1 MESLILSGFLLC
13 QKRGEFMAT
22 IRTAI
27 QIEDRLSQP
36 IRAMHNAIS
45 MMVNQMEHMNVAS
58 GNMFDTSTIAL
69 MRREL
74 GNAANSMNQIEEE
87 IHAANN
93 AQIGLNNR
101 IRDGTDAMNGLLG
114 KVMGLI
120 GAYLSLQG
128 LSKVIEISDELT
140 NTKARVQLLVEDM
153 PVIPD
158 QLAKVDFGLGD
169 MSDID
174 LAQQMIH
181 DAAQRSYSSF
191 KDTADMVSRIGTNAR
206 DSFSNLGEV
215 VAFTEL
221 VQKQFGIAGASAV
234 EASNATIQLSQAL
247 ASGVLRGDEL
257 NSIFEQAP
265 NLISTIADYMGE
277 PLGAIRDLAADGM
290 ITADIVK
297 NAMFAATDEINKKF
311 DSMPVT
317 WSQMWTYFQNEA
329 LRAFGPVLKQIN
341 DIANSDRFKKFVT
354 GATQSLYSIAS
365 VAGQVLQTISNVG
378 AFIYDNWHRA
388 EAAIVAG
395 TIALGAYAIAIAW
408 TNREIA
414 INLIMTATA
423 AIRNLWY
430 VTTTVL
436 ATWATYGFTAAMAA
450 LSIAIAANPIGWLIG
465 AIVVLIITFYLAIAA
480 INHFTGS
487 SISATGII
495 AGAFMVLGA
504 VIYNVIAYIWNMW
517 ASYVEFFVNA
527 KQHGVYAVKRLLGNL
542 ANNAIDM
549 ATSMI
554 GSFDSAATNLANM
567 FISGANMAIKAINW
581 VIVALNKIPGIDIGK
596 IGQVEARTSVV
607 ADYSKLKKNINSWV
621 GDTPEGYW
629 EAPKMEMKNLGDAW
643 DTGKNWGANLFNFNK
658 GKTGP
663 NTEALMKSI
672 NDSLGLGDKLDKGNE
687 AGKKTADNTKKAAD
701 GIKMMNED
709 LKYLR
714 DIAEREAI
722 NRYTTAEI
730 KVDMKNENHI
740 NSDLDIDGVIDKFGE
755 RVEEVAEMLAEGG
768 PTEGV

>member
-1 MESLILSGFLLC
+1 
-13 QKRGEFMAT
+13 MAT

-58 GNMFDTSTIAL
+58 GEMFDSSSIEL
-69 MRREL
+69 MRRNL
-74 GNAANSMNQIEEE
+74 ATAANSMNQIEQE
-87 IHAANN
+87 IHSANN
-93 AQIGLNNR
+93 AQGGLNNR
-101 IRDGTDAMNGLLG
+101 IRDGTDAMDGLLS
-114 KVMGLI
+114 KVMALI

-128 LSKVIEISDELT
+128 LSKLIEISDELT
-140 NTKARVQLLVEDM
+140 NTKARVQLLVEEM

-158 QLAKVDFGLGD
+158 QLAKIDFGLGD
-169 MSDID
+169 MSDIE
-174 LAQQMIH
+174 LAQQLIH

-191 KDTADMVSRIGTNAR
+191 KDTADMVARIGTNAR
-206 DSFSNLGEV
+206 DSFGSLGEV

-311 DSMPVT
+311 NSMPVT

-329 LRAFGPVLKQIN
+329 LRAFGPVLQKIN
-341 DIANSDRFKKFVT
+341 EIANSERFKEFSASVT
-354 GATQSLYSIAS
+354 QALYSVALVAEYVLNAIA
-365 VAGQVLQTISNVG
+365 TVG
-378 AFIYDNWHRA
+378 SFIYDNWSWLGPLILGIGGA
-388 EAAIVAG
+388 FLTFSTYLAIVK
-395 TIALGAYAIAIAW
+395 
-408 TNREIA
+408 
-414 INLIMTATA
+414 
-423 AIRNLWY
+423 
-430 VTTTVL
+430 L
-436 ATWATYGFTAAMAA
+436 ATLAAAA
-450 LSIAIAANPIGWLIG
+450 AQWYWNAVMMANPIGLVIAGIVLLIAVIYAGVG
-465 AIVVLIITFYLAIAA
+465 ALNQFAGTSL
-480 INHFTGS
+480 
-487 SISATGII
+487 SATGII
-495 AGAFMVLGA
+495 AGAFMVLGTI
-504 VIYNVIAYIWNMW
+504 IYNVIAYIWNMW

-581 VIVALNKIPGIDIGK
+581 VIDALNKIPGIDIGK

-607 ADYSKLKKNINSWV
+607 ADYSKLKKNINAWV
-621 GDTPEGYW
+621 GETPEGYW
-629 EAPKMEMKNLGDAW
+629 EAPKMEMKSLGAAW
-643 DTGKNWGANLFNFNK
+643 DTGYNWGADLFNFDK
-658 GKTGP
+658 GSTGG
-663 NTEALMKSI
+663 NTDALMKSI

-740 NSDLDIDGVIDKFGE
+740 NSEMDIDGVIDKFGE

-768 PTEGV
+768 PTEDV

>member
-1 MESLILSGFLLC
+1 
-13 QKRGEFMAT
+13 MAT

-36 IRAMHNAIS
+36 IKAMHNAIS
-45 MMVNQMEHMNVAS
+45 MMVNQMESMHVAS

-74 GNAANSMNQIEEE
+74 ANVATSMNQIEQE
-87 IHAANN
+87 IRGTDN
-93 AQIGLNNR
+93 AQEQLNNR
-101 IRDGTDAMNGLLG
+101 IRDGTGAMDGLLG
-114 KVMGLI
+114 KVGALV
-120 GAYLSLQG
+120 GAYLSLRG
-128 LSKVIEISDELT
+128 LGKVIEISDELT

-169 MSDID
+169 MSDIE
-174 LAQQMIH
+174 LAQQLIH
-181 DAAQRSYSSF
+181 DAAQRSFSSF

-206 DSFSNLGEV
+206 DSFSNLSEV

-297 NAMFAATDEINKKF
+297 NAMFAASDDINKKF

-317 WSQMWTYFQNEA
+317 WSQMLTYFQNEA
-329 LRAFGPVLKQIN
+329 LRAFGPVLQKIN
-341 DIANSDRFKKFVT
+341 EIANSERFKTFAAS
-354 GATQSLYSIAS
+354 ATQALYLIAGVIDIVMNAIAS
-365 VAGQVLQTISNVG
+365 TGS
-378 AFIYDNWHRA
+378 FIYDNWSFIGPIILGVASVIGILVTYLTLART
-388 EAAIVAG
+388 AIM
-395 TIALGAYAIAIAW
+395 LK
-408 TNREIA
+408 
-414 INLIMTATA
+414 TA
-423 AIRNLWY
+423 AVWMWN
-430 VTTTVL
+430 
-436 ATWATYGFTAAMAA
+436 AA
-450 LSIAIAANPIGWLIG
+450 LAANPIVWIVI
-465 AIVVLIITFYLAIAA
+465 AIVALVAIIYLAVAA

-495 AGAFMVLGA
+495 AGAFMVLGSA
-504 VIYNVIAYIWNMW
+504 IYNVIAYMWNMW
-517 ASYVEFFVNA
+517 ASYVEFFVNVW
-527 KQHGVYAVKRLLGNL
+527 KHPMYSVKKLFYNL
-542 ANNAIDM
+542 ATNVLDVIISMSSGWDGFATSFVNAIVK
-549 ATSMI
+549 AV
-554 GSFDSAATNLANM
+554 NLAIQAWNW
-567 FISGANMAIKAINW
+567 FVNLLPDDIAKSIGLKVGTEYGESESITSDLKNLKGA
-581 VIVALNKIPGIDIGK
+581 LGD
-596 IGQVEARTSVV
+596 
-607 ADYSKLKKNINSWV
+607 WV
-621 GDTPEGYW
+621 GDAPDDYW
-629 EAPKMEMKNLGDAW
+629 EAPKMEMKSLGDAW
-643 DTGKNWGANLFNFNK
+643 DTGYNWGDNLFDSKN
-658 GKTGP
+658 GQGA
-663 NTEALMKSI
+663 NTDALMKSV

-687 AGKKTADNTKKAAD
+687 AGKKTADNTKKTAD
-701 GIKMMNED
+701 GVKMLNED

-740 NSDLDIDGVIDKFGE
+740 NSELDIDGIIDRFGE
-755 RVEEVAEMLAEGG
+755 RVEEVSEMLAEGG

>member
-1 MESLILSGFLLC
+1 
-13 QKRGEFMAT
+13 MAT

-58 GNMFDTSTIAL
+58 GDMFDSSSIEL
-69 MRREL
+69 MRRNL
-74 GNAANSMNQIEEE
+74 ATAANSMNQIEQE
-87 IHAANN
+87 IHSANN
-93 AQIGLNNR
+93 AQGGLNNR
-101 IRDGTDAMNGLLG
+101 IRDGTDEMSGLLS
-114 KVMGLI
+114 KVMALI

-128 LSKVIEISDELT
+128 LGKVIEISDELT

-169 MSDID
+169 MSDIE

-297 NAMFAATDEINKKF
+297 NAMFEATDEINKKF

-329 LRAFGPVLKQIN
+329 LRAFGPMLKQIN
-341 DIANSDRFKKFVT
+341 DVANSERFKEFVAS
-354 GATQSLYSIAS
+354 ATQTLYLLAS
-365 VAGQVLQTISNVG
+365 VIGYVFTAISTVG
-378 AFIYDNWHRA
+378 AFIYDNWSLIGPIILGVAGVIGVLLTYLTLARA
-388 EAAIVAG
+388 AIIAITVVQWLWNAAQLANPIVWVVMAIVAL
-395 TIALGAYAIAIAW
+395 IAVI
-408 TNREIA
+408 
-414 INLIMTATA
+414 
-423 AIRNLWY
+423 
-430 VTTTVL
+430 
-436 ATWATYGFTAAMAA
+436 
-450 LSIAIAANPIGWLIG
+450 
-465 AIVVLIITFYLAIAA
+465 YLAVAA

-495 AGAFMVLGA
+495 AGAFMVLGSA
-504 VIYNVIAYIWNMW
+504 IFNVIAYLWNMW
-517 ASYVEFFVNA
+517 ASYAEFFVNVW
-527 KQHGVYAVKRLLGNL
+527 KHPMYSVKRLFYNL
-542 ANNAIDM
+542 ASNVLDSIISMTSGWDNFATNFVNAIV
-549 ATSMI
+549 
-554 GSFDSAATNLANM
+554 SAVN
-567 FISGANMAIKAINW
+567 GAIKAWNW
-581 VIVALNKIPGIDIGK
+581 FVDLLPSDIAAKIGIGK
-596 IGQVEARTSVV
+596 GSEIAHTTSITS
-607 ADYSKLKKNINSWV
+607 DLKGLKGALGDWV
-621 GDTPEGYW
+621 GEAPADYW
-629 EAPKMEMKNLGDAW
+629 EAPKMEMKSLGAAW
-643 DTGKNWGANLFNFNK
+643 DTGYNWGADLFNFDKSN
-658 GKTGP
+658 TGG
-663 NTEALMKSI
+663 NTDALMKSI

-740 NSDLDIDGVIDKFGE
+740 NSELDIDGVIDKFGE

-768 PTEGV
+768 PTEDV

>member
-1 MESLILSGFLLC
+1 MLNNQMELISQNSTQLWVLFIMP
-13 QKRGEFMAT
+13 KRGDNMAT

-36 IRAMHNAIS
+36 IRAMHNAVS
-45 MMVNQMEHMNVAS
+45 MMVNQMESMHTAS

-69 MRREL
+69 MRREMA
-74 GNAANSMNQIEEE
+74 NAATSMNQIEQE
-87 IHAANN
+87 IRGTDN
-93 AQIGLNNR
+93 AQEQLNNR
-101 IRDGTDAMNGLLG
+101 IRDGTGAMDGLLG
-114 KVMGLI
+114 KVGALV

-128 LSKVIEISDELT
+128 LGKVIEISDELT

-169 MSDID
+169 MSDIE
-174 LAQQMIH
+174 LAQQLIH
-181 DAAQRSYSSF
+181 DAAQRSFSSF

-206 DSFSNLGEV
+206 DSFSNLSEV

-297 NAMFAATDEINKKF
+297 NAMFAASDDINKKF

-329 LRAFGPVLKQIN
+329 LRAFGPVLQKIN
-341 DIANSDRFKKFVT
+341 EIANSERFKTFAAS
-354 GATQSLYSIAS
+354 ATQALYVIAGVIDIVMNAFAS
-365 VAGQVLQTISNVG
+365 TG
-378 AFIYDNWHRA
+378 AFIYDNWQWIGPIILGVGSA
-388 EAAIVAG
+388 LLILAGYLAIVKAAIV
-395 TIALGAYAIAIAW
+395 
-408 TNREIA
+408 
-414 INLIMTATA
+414 MKTA
-423 AIRNLWY
+423 A
-430 VTTTVL
+430 V
-436 ATWATYGFTAAMAA
+436 WAWNAA
-450 LSIAIAANPIGWLIG
+450 LAANPIVWIVI
-465 AIVVLIITFYLAIAA
+465 AIIALVAIIYLAVAA

-487 SISATGII
+487 SISATGIV
-495 AGAFMVLGA
+495 AGAFMVLGSA
-504 VIYNVIAYIWNMW
+504 IYNVIAYMWNMW
-517 ASYVEFFVNA
+517 ASYVEFFVNVW
-527 KQHGVYAVKRLLGNL
+527 KNPMYSVRRLFYNL
-542 ANNAIDM
+542 ATNVLDVIISMTRGWDGFATSFVNAIID
-549 ATSMI
+549 AV
-554 GSFDSAATNLANM
+554 N
-567 FISGANMAIKAINW
+567 KAIQAWNW
-581 VIVALNKIPGIDIGK
+581 FIDKLPDGVSKTIGLKAGTEYSHRESITSDIENLKGALGD
-596 IGQVEARTSVV
+596 
-607 ADYSKLKKNINSWV
+607 WV
-621 GDTPEGYW
+621 GEPPDDYW
-629 EAPKMEMKNLGDAW
+629 EAPKMEMKSLGEAW
-643 DTGKNWGANLFNFNK
+643 DTGYNWGDNLLDSAKGQGAN
-658 GKTGP
+658 TD
-663 NTEALMKSI
+663 ALMKSV

-687 AGKKTADNTKKAAD
+687 AGKKTADNTKKTAD
-701 GIKMMNED
+701 GVKMMNED

-730 KVDMKNENHI
+730 KIDARSQNHI
-740 NSDLDIDGVIDKFGE
+740 NNEMDIDGIIDRFAEKA
-755 RVEEVAEMLAEGG
+755 EETAEMLAEGG
-768 PTEGV
+768 QIDNV

>member
-1 MESLILSGFLLC
+1 MP
-13 QKRGEFMAT
+13 KRGEIMAT

-36 IRAMHNAIS
+36 IRAMQNAVSI
-45 MMVNQMEHMNVAS
+45 MVNQMEAMHVAS
-58 GNMFDTSTIAL
+58 GTMFDTSTIAL

-74 GNAANSMNQIEEE
+74 AIAANIMNQFEQE
-87 IHAANN
+87 IRAADN
-93 AQIGLNNR
+93 AQGGLNNR
-101 IRDGTDAMNGLLG
+101 VRDGTSKMNGLLG
-114 KVMGLI
+114 KVGALI

-128 LSKVIEISDELT
+128 LGKVIEISDELT

-158 QLAKVDFGLGD
+158 QLVKVDFGLGD
-169 MSDID
+169 MSDVE
-174 LAQQMIH
+174 LAQQLIH

-191 KDTADMVSRIGTNAR
+191 KDTADMVARIGTNAR
-206 DSFSNLGEV
+206 DAFGNVGEV

-277 PLGAIRDLAADGM
+277 PLGKIRELAADGKV
-290 ITADIVK
+290 TASIVK

-329 LRAFGPVLKQIN
+329 LRAFGPVLQKIN
-341 DIANSDRFKKFVT
+341 EVANSERFKEFV
-354 GATQSLYSIAS
+354 ASAIQAIYMFADAISISLTAMSI
-365 VAGQVLQTISNVG
+365 VG
-378 AFIYDNWHRA
+378 SFVYDNWSFIA
-388 EAAIVAG
+388 PVIGGVTAALIINA
-395 TIALGAYAIAIAW
+395 AAWAW

-414 INLIMTATA
+414 INALMTLTA
-423 AIRNLWY
+423 GIRNLWY
-430 VTTTVL
+430 VATTVL
-436 ATWATYGFTAAMAA
+436 STWATYGFAAAMAA

-465 AIVVLIITFYLAIAA
+465 AIVVLISLFYLAVAA

-495 AGAFMVLGA
+495 AGAFMVLVA
-504 VIYNVIAYIWNMW
+504 FIYNRIAFLWNIF
-517 ASYVEFFVNA
+517 ASIAEFFVNVWS
-527 KQHGVYAVKRLLGNL
+527 HPMYSVKKLFYNL
-542 ANNAIDM
+542 ASNVLDQAIAMSSGWDKFATNFVNAI
-549 ATSMI
+549 I
-554 GSFDSAATNLANM
+554 GAVN
-567 FISGANMAIKAINW
+567 GAIR
-581 VIVALNKIPGIDIGK
+581 ALNWFIGLLPSDITAELGWGK
-596 IGQVEARTSVV
+596 MGEFSQKTSITS
-607 ADYSKLKKNINSWV
+607 DLKGMKAGLKDWV
-621 GDTPEGYW
+621 GEAPTDYW
-629 EAPKMEMKNLGDAW
+629 EAPKMEMKSLGNAW
-643 DTGKNWGANLFNFNK
+643 DTGYDWGANLFNTDD
-658 GKTGP
+658 GKVG
-663 NTEALMKSI
+663 NSDALMKSI
-672 NDSLGLGDKLDKGNE
+672 NDALGIGDKLDKGND

-701 GIKMMNED
+701 GIKMLNED

-740 NSDLDIDGVIDKFGE
+740 NNEMDIDGVIDRFGE
-755 RVEEVAEMLAEGG
+755 KVEETVAMLAEGG
-768 PTEGV
+768 PTDNV

>member
-1 MESLILSGFLLC
+1 M
-13 QKRGEFMAT
+13 QKRGETMAT

-45 MMVNQMEHMNVAS
+45 MMVNQMESMHVAS

-74 GNAANSMNQIEEE
+74 ANAATSMNQIEQE
-87 IHAANN
+87 IHAAGG
-93 AQIGLNNR
+93 AQDHLNNR
-101 IRDGTDAMNGLLG
+101 IRDGTGEMDGLLG
-114 KVMGLI
+114 KVGALI

-128 LSKVIEISDELT
+128 LAKVIEISDELT

-169 MSDID
+169 MSDIE
-174 LAQQMIH
+174 LAQQLIH

-277 PLGAIRDLAADGM
+277 PLGTIRDLAADGM

-329 LRAFGPVLKQIN
+329 LRAFGPVLQKIN
-341 DIANSDRFKKFVT
+341 EIANSERFKEFVAS
-354 GATQSLYSIAS
+354 ATQALYLIAGVIDVVMNAIAS
-365 VAGQVLQTISNVG
+365 TGS
-378 AFIYDNWHRA
+378 FIYDNWSFIGPVILGVA
-388 EAAIVAG
+388 GVLMTLLTYVNLVKAAIVLKTAV
-395 TIALGAYAIAIAW
+395 IWAW
-408 TNREIA
+408 N
-414 INLIMTATA
+414 
-423 AIRNLWY
+423 
-430 VTTTVL
+430 
-436 ATWATYGFTAAMAA
+436 AA
-450 LSIAIAANPIGWLIG
+450 LAANPIVWIVI
-465 AIVVLIITFYLAIAA
+465 AIIALVAIIYLAVAA

-495 AGAFMVLGA
+495 AGAFAVLGA
-504 VIYNVIAYIWNMW
+504 VIYNVIAYLWNMW
-517 ASYVEFFVNA
+517 ASYIEFFVNIT
-527 KQHGVYAVKRLLGNL
+527 KGRTYAVRRLFYNL
-542 ANNAIDM
+542 ATNVLDVIISMTRGWDGFATSFVNAIID
-549 ATSMI
+549 AVNI
-554 GSFDSAATNLANM
+554 AIRAWNW
-567 FISGANMAIKAINW
+567 FIDLLPENIA
-581 VIVALNKIPGIDIGK
+581 DK
-596 IGQVEARTSVV
+596 IGLSVGTEFSHRDSITS
-607 ADYSKLKKNINSWV
+607 DLEDLKGTLDDWV
-621 GDTPEGYW
+621 GEPPDDYW
-629 EAPKMEMKNLGDAW
+629 EAPKMEMKSLGDAW
-643 DTGKNWGANLFNFNK
+643 DTGYDWGANLLNSK
-658 GKTGP
+658 EGTGG
-663 NTEALMKSI
+663 NTDALMKSI
-672 NDSLGLGDKLDKGNE
+672 NDAMGLGEKLDKGNE

-740 NSDLDIDGVIDKFGE
+740 NSELDIDGIIDRFGE
-755 RVEEVAEMLAEGG
+755 RVEEVSEMLAEGG
-768 PTEGV
+768 PMEGV

>member
-1 MESLILSGFLLC
+1 
-13 QKRGEFMAT
+13 MAT

-36 IRAMHNAIS
+36 IKAMHNAVS
-45 MMVNQMEHMNVAS
+45 MMVNQMEAMHTAS
-58 GNMFDTSTIAL
+58 GTMFDTSTIAL

-74 GNAANSMNQIEEE
+74 ATAANSMDQIEQQ
-87 IHAANN
+87 IRAADN
-93 AQIGLNNR
+93 AQLGLNNR
-101 IRDGTDAMNGLLG
+101 IRDGTSEMDGLLS
-114 KVMGLI
+114 KVGALI

-128 LSKVIEISDELT
+128 LGNLIQISDELT

-153 PVIPD
+153 PVIPN

-169 MSDID
+169 MSDIE
-174 LAQQMIH
+174 LAQQLIH

-317 WSQMWTYFQNEA
+317 WSQMWTYFKNEA
-329 LRAFGPVLKQIN
+329 LRAFGPMLKQIN
-341 DIANSDRFKKFVT
+341 NVANSDRFKEFVSS
-354 GATQSLYSIAS
+354 ATQALYLIAG
-365 VAGQVLQTISNVG
+365 VIGFVFNAIVTVG
-378 AFIYDNWHRA
+378 AFIYDNWSLIEPVILGVAGIIGVLITYLTLAR
-388 EAAIVAG
+388 AAI
-395 TIALGAYAIAIAW
+395 IAITVVQW
-408 TNREIA
+408 LWN
-414 INLIMTATA
+414 A
-423 AIRNLWY
+423 AQL
-430 VTTTVL
+430 
-436 ATWATYGFTAAMAA
+436 
-450 LSIAIAANPIGWLIG
+450 ANPIVWVVMGIVALI
-465 AIVVLIITFYLAIAA
+465 AVIYLAVAA
-480 INHFTGS
+480 INHFAGT

-495 AGAFMVLGA
+495 AGAFMVLGSA
-504 VIYNVIAYIWNMW
+504 IYNVIAYLWNMW
-517 ASYVEFFVNA
+517 ASYVEFFVNVW
-527 KQHGVYAVKRLLGNL
+527 KHPMYSVKRLFYNL
-542 ANNAIDM
+542 ATNILDVIISMTNGWDSFATNFVNAIVT
-549 ATSMI
+549 AVN
-554 GSFDSAATNLANM
+554 G
-567 FISGANMAIKAINW
+567 AIKAWNW
-581 VIVALNKIPGIDIGK
+581 FVDLLPADIAAKIGIGK
-596 IGQVEARTSVV
+596 GSEIAHTTSITS
-607 ADYSKLKKNINSWV
+607 DLKGLKSGLKDWV
-621 GDTPEGYW
+621 GDTPADYW
-629 EAPKMEMKNLGDAW
+629 EAPKMEMKSLGAAW
-643 DTGKNWGANLFNFNK
+643 DTGYKWGADLFNFDK
-658 GKTGP
+658 GSTGG
-663 NTEALMKSI
+663 NTDALMKSI

-740 NSDLDIDGVIDKFGE
+740 NSEMDIDGVIDKFGE

-768 PTEGV
+768 PTEDV

>member
-1 MESLILSGFLLC
+1 
-13 QKRGEFMAT
+13 MAT

-36 IRAMHNAIS
+36 IRAMHNAVS
-45 MMVNQMEHMNVAS
+45 MMVNQMESMHTAS

-74 GNAANSMNQIEEE
+74 ANAATSMNQIEQE
-87 IHAANN
+87 IRGTDS
-93 AQIGLNNR
+93 AQEQLNNR
-101 IRDGTDAMNGLLG
+101 IRDGTGAMDGLLG
-114 KVMGLI
+114 KVGALV

-128 LSKVIEISDELT
+128 LGKVIEISDELT

-169 MSDID
+169 MSDIE
-174 LAQQMIH
+174 LAQQLIH
-181 DAAQRSYSSF
+181 DAAQRSFSSF

-206 DSFSNLGEV
+206 DSFSNLSEV

-297 NAMFAATDEINKKF
+297 NAMFAASDDINKKF

-317 WSQMWTYFQNEA
+317 WSQMLTYFQNEA
-329 LRAFGPVLKQIN
+329 LRAFGPVLQKIN
-341 DIANSDRFKKFVT
+341 EIANSERFKTFAAS
-354 GATQSLYSIAS
+354 ATQALYLIAGVIDIVMNAIAS
-365 VAGQVLQTISNVG
+365 TGS
-378 AFIYDNWHRA
+378 FIYDNWSFIGPIILGVASVIGILITYLTLART
-388 EAAIVAG
+388 AIM
-395 TIALGAYAIAIAW
+395 LK
-408 TNREIA
+408 
-414 INLIMTATA
+414 TA
-423 AIRNLWY
+423 AVWMWN
-430 VTTTVL
+430 
-436 ATWATYGFTAAMAA
+436 AA
-450 LSIAIAANPIGWLIG
+450 LAANPIVWIVI
-465 AIVVLIITFYLAIAA
+465 AIVALVAIIYLAVAA

-487 SISATGII
+487 SISATGIV

-504 VIYNVIAYIWNMW
+504 AIYNVIAYMWNMW
-517 ASYVEFFVNA
+517 ASYVEFFVNVW
-527 KQHGVYAVKRLLGNL
+527 KHPMYSVKRLFYNL
-542 ANNAIDM
+542 ATNVLDVIISMSSGWDGFATSFVNAIVK
-549 ATSMI
+549 AV
-554 GSFDSAATNLANM
+554 NLAIQAWNW
-567 FISGANMAIKAINW
+567 FINLLPDNIAKSIGLKVGTEYGESKSITGDLKNLKGA
-581 VIVALNKIPGIDIGK
+581 LGD
-596 IGQVEARTSVV
+596 
-607 ADYSKLKKNINSWV
+607 WV
-621 GDTPEGYW
+621 GDAPDDYW
-629 EAPKMEMKNLGDAW
+629 EAPKMEMKSLGEAW
-643 DTGKNWGANLFNFNK
+643 DTGYNWGDNLFDSNK
-658 GKTGP
+658 GKGG
-663 NTEALMKSI
+663 NTDALMKSV

-687 AGKKTADNTKKAAD
+687 AGKKTADNTKKTAD
-701 GIKMMNED
+701 GVKMLNED

-730 KVDMKNENHI
+730 KIDARSQNHI
-740 NSDLDIDGVIDKFGE
+740 NSEMDIDGIIDRFAEKA
-755 RVEEVAEMLAEGG
+755 EETAEMLAEGG
-768 PTEGV
+768 PIEGV

>member
-1 MESLILSGFLLC
+1 
-13 QKRGEFMAT
+13 MAT

-58 GNMFDTSTIAL
+58 GDMFDSSSIEL
-69 MRREL
+69 MRRNL
-74 GNAANSMNQIEEE
+74 TNAANSMNQIEQE

-93 AQIGLNNR
+93 AQGGLNNR
-101 IRDGTDAMNGLLG
+101 IRDGTDAMNGLLS
-114 KVMGLI
+114 KVMALI
-120 GAYLSLQG
+120 GAYLSLRG
-128 LSKVIEISDELT
+128 LGQLIEISDELT
-140 NTKARVQLLVEDM
+140 NTKARVQLLVEEM

-169 MSDID
+169 MSDIE
-174 LAQQMIH
+174 LAQQLIH
-181 DAAQRSYSSF
+181 DAAQRSFSSF

-206 DSFSNLGEV
+206 DSFGSLGEV

-341 DIANSDRFKKFVT
+341 DVANSERFKEFVSS
-354 GATQSLYSIAS
+354 ATQALYLIAGVIGIVMNAIAS
-365 VAGQVLQTISNVG
+365 TG
-378 AFIYDNWHRA
+378 AFIYDNWQWIAPIIFGVGSALLILASYIILVRT
-388 EAAIVAG
+388 AI
-395 TIALGAYAIAIAW
+395 L
-408 TNREIA
+408 
-414 INLIMTATA
+414 LKTA
-423 AIRNLWY
+423 A
-430 VTTTVL
+430 V
-436 ATWATYGFTAAMAA
+436 WAWNAA
-450 LSIAIAANPIGWLIG
+450 LAANPVVWVVIAIIALI
-465 AIVVLIITFYLAIAA
+465 AIIYLAVAA
-480 INHFTGS
+480 INDFTGS

-495 AGAFMVLGA
+495 AGAFMVLGSA
-504 VIYNVIAYIWNMW
+504 IYNVIAYLWNMW
-517 ASYVEFFVNA
+517 ASYIEFFVNIT
-527 KQHGVYAVKRLLGNL
+527 QGRTYAVRRLFYNL
-542 ANNAIDM
+542 ATNVLDVIISMTSGWDGFATSFVNAIVK
-549 ATSMI
+549 AV
-554 GSFDSAATNLANM
+554 N
-567 FISGANMAIKAINW
+567 KAIQAWNRFIDLLPDNIASSIGLK
-581 VIVALNKIPGIDIGK
+581 VGTEFGESKSITSDLKNLKGALGD
-596 IGQVEARTSVV
+596 
-607 ADYSKLKKNINSWV
+607 WV
-621 GDTPEGYW
+621 GEPPDDYW
-629 EAPKMEMKNLGDAW
+629 EAPKMEMKSLGDAW
-643 DTGKNWGANLFNFNK
+643 DTGYDWGANLLNSK
-658 GKTGP
+658 EGTSG
-663 NTEALMKSI
+663 NTDALMKSI
-672 NDSLGLGDKLDKGNE
+672 NDAMGLGDKLDKGNE

-740 NSDLDIDGVIDKFGE
+740 NSELDIDGIIDRFGE
-755 RVEEVAEMLAEGG
+755 RVEEVSEMLAEGG
-768 PTEGV
+768 PMEGV

>member
-1 MESLILSGFLLC
+1 
-13 QKRGEFMAT
+13 MAT

-36 IRAMHNAIS
+36 IRAMHNAVS
-45 MMVNQMEHMNVAS
+45 MMVNQMEQMNVAS
-58 GNMFDTSTIAL
+58 GNMFDSSSIEL
-69 MRREL
+69 MRRNL
-74 GNAANSMNQIEEE
+74 ATAANSMNQIEQE
-87 IHAANN
+87 IHAADN
-93 AQIGLNNR
+93 AQLGLNNR
-101 IRDGTDAMNGLLG
+101 IRDGTDEMDGLLG
-114 KVMGLI
+114 KVGALI

-128 LSKVIEISDELT
+128 LGKVIEISDELT
-140 NTKARVQLLVEDM
+140 NTKARVQLLVEEM

-169 MSDID
+169 MSDIE

-341 DIANSDRFKKFVT
+341 DVANSERFKEFVSS
-354 GATQSLYSIAS
+354 ATQALYLIAGVIGIVMNAIAS
-365 VAGQVLQTISNVG
+365 TGS
-378 AFIYDNWHRA
+378 FIYDNWSLIGPIVLGVASVIGILITYLTLARTA
-388 EAAIVAG
+388 ILLKTAAIWMWTAALAANPVVWVVMAIVAL
-395 TIALGAYAIAIAW
+395 IAVI
-408 TNREIA
+408 
-414 INLIMTATA
+414 
-423 AIRNLWY
+423 
-430 VTTTVL
+430 
-436 ATWATYGFTAAMAA
+436 
-450 LSIAIAANPIGWLIG
+450 
-465 AIVVLIITFYLAIAA
+465 YLAVAA
-480 INHFTGS
+480 INHFAGT

-495 AGAFMVLGA
+495 AGAFMVLGSA
-504 VIYNVIAYIWNMW
+504 IFNVIAYLWNMW
-517 ASYVEFFVNA
+517 ASYVEFFVNVW
-527 KQHGVYAVKRLLGNL
+527 KHPMYSVKKLFYNL
-542 ANNAIDM
+542 ASNVLDSII
-549 ATSMI
+549 SMTN
-554 GSFDSAATNLANM
+554 GWDSFATNFVNVMVDAVN
-567 FISGANMAIKAINW
+567 GAIRAWNW
-581 VIVALNKIPGIDIGK
+581 LVDLLPSDIAAKIGIGK
-596 IGQVEARTSVV
+596 GSEIAHTTSITS
-607 ADYSKLKKNINSWV
+607 DLKGLKGALGDWV
-621 GDTPEGYW
+621 GEAPDDYW
-629 EAPKMEMKNLGDAW
+629 EAPKMEMKSLGAAW
-643 DTGKNWGANLFNFNK
+643 DTGYNWGADLFNFDK
-658 GKTGP
+658 GNTGG
-663 NTEALMKSI
+663 NTDALMKSI
-672 NDSLGLGDKLDKGNE
+672 NDALGLGEKLDKGNE

-740 NSDLDIDGVIDKFGE
+740 NSELDIDGVIDKFGE

-768 PTEGV
+768 STDV

>member
-1 MESLILSGFLLC
+1 
-13 QKRGEFMAT
+13 MAT

-58 GNMFDTSTIAL
+58 GDMFDSSSIEL
-69 MRREL
+69 MRRNL
-74 GNAANSMNQIEEE
+74 ATAANSMNQIEQE
-87 IHAANN
+87 IHSANN
-93 AQIGLNNR
+93 AQGGLNNR
-101 IRDGTDAMNGLLG
+101 IRDGTDEMSGLLS
-114 KVMGLI
+114 KVMALI

-128 LSKVIEISDELT
+128 LGKVIEISDELT
-140 NTKARVQLLVEDM
+140 NTKARVQLLVEEM

-169 MSDID
+169 MSDIE

-329 LRAFGPVLKQIN
+329 LRAFGPMLKQIN
-341 DIANSDRFKKFVT
+341 DVANSERFKEFVAS
-354 GATQSLYSIAS
+354 ATQALYLLAS
-365 VAGQVLQTISNVG
+365 VIGYVFTAISTVG
-378 AFIYDNWHRA
+378 AFIYDNWSLIGPIILGVAGVIGVLLTYLTLARA
-388 EAAIVAG
+388 AIIAITVVQWLWNAAQLANPIVWVVMAIVAL
-395 TIALGAYAIAIAW
+395 IAVI
-408 TNREIA
+408 
-414 INLIMTATA
+414 
-423 AIRNLWY
+423 
-430 VTTTVL
+430 
-436 ATWATYGFTAAMAA
+436 
-450 LSIAIAANPIGWLIG
+450 
-465 AIVVLIITFYLAIAA
+465 YLAVAA
-480 INHFTGS
+480 INQFTGS

-495 AGAFMVLGA
+495 TGAFMVLGSA
-504 VIYNVIAYIWNMW
+504 IFNVIAYLWNMW
-517 ASYVEFFVNA
+517 ASYAEFFVNVW
-527 KQHGVYAVKRLLGNL
+527 KHPMYSVKRLFYNL
-542 ANNAIDM
+542 TSNVLDSIISMTSGWDNFATNFVNAIV
-549 ATSMI
+549 
-554 GSFDSAATNLANM
+554 SAVN
-567 FISGANMAIKAINW
+567 GAIKAWNW
-581 VIVALNKIPGIDIGK
+581 FVDLLPSDIAAKIGIGK
-596 IGQVEARTSVV
+596 GSEIAHTTSITS
-607 ADYSKLKKNINSWV
+607 DLKGLKGALGDWV
-621 GDTPEGYW
+621 GEAPSDYW
-629 EAPKMEMKNLGDAW
+629 EAPKMEMKSLGAAW
-643 DTGKNWGANLFNFNK
+643 DTGYNWGADLFNFDK
-658 GKTGP
+658 G
-663 NTEALMKSI
+663 NTSGNTDALMKSI

-740 NSDLDIDGVIDKFGE
+740 NSELDIDGVIDKFGE

-768 PTEGV
+768 PTEDV

>member
-1 MESLILSGFLLC
+1 
-13 QKRGEFMAT
+13 MAT

-36 IRAMHNAIS
+36 IRAMHNAVS
-45 MMVNQMEHMNVAS
+45 MMVNQMESMHVAS
-58 GNMFDTSTIAL
+58 GNMFDTSTISL

-74 GNAANSMNQIEEE
+74 ANAATSMNQIEQE
-87 IHAANN
+87 IRGADG
-93 AQIGLNNR
+93 AQEQLNNR
-101 IRDGTDAMNGLLG
+101 IRDGTGEMDGLLG
-114 KVMGLI
+114 KVGALV

-128 LSKVIEISDELT
+128 LGKVIEISDELT

-169 MSDID
+169 MSDIE
-174 LAQQMIH
+174 LAQQLIH
-181 DAAQRSYSSF
+181 DAAQRSFSSF

-206 DSFSNLGEV
+206 DSFSNLSEV

-297 NAMFAATDEINKKF
+297 NAMFAASDDINKKF

-329 LRAFGPVLKQIN
+329 LRAFGPVLQKIN
-341 DIANSDRFKKFVT
+341 EIANSERFKNFAAS
-354 GATQSLYSIAS
+354 ATQALYLIAR
-365 VAGQVLQTISNVG
+365 VIEYVFNAIATVG
-378 AFIYDNWHRA
+378 AFIYDNWSFIGPVILSVVGALIAYAMYARLA
-388 EAAIVAG
+388 
-395 TIALGAYAIAIAW
+395 ALG
-408 TNREIA
+408 T
-414 INLIMTATA
+414 LLMTAA
-423 AIRNLWY
+423 Q
-430 VTTTVL
+430 
-436 ATWATYGFTAAMAA
+436 WAWNAA
-450 LSIAIAANPIGWLIG
+450 LNANPIGLIIVAIVILIG
-465 AIVVLIITFYLAIAA
+465 LFFLVINV
-480 INHFTGS
+480 INHFAGT

-504 VIYNVIAYIWNMW
+504 AIYNVIAYMWNMW
-517 ASYVEFFVNA
+517 ASYVEFFVNVW
-527 KQHGVYAVKRLLGNL
+527 KHPMYSVKRLFYNL
-542 ANNAIDM
+542 ATNVLDVIISMSSGWDGFATSFVNAIVK
-549 ATSMI
+549 AV
-554 GSFDSAATNLANM
+554 NLAIQAWNW
-567 FISGANMAIKAINW
+567 FINLLPDNIAKSIGLKVGTEYGESKSITGDLKNLKGA
-581 VIVALNKIPGIDIGK
+581 LGD
-596 IGQVEARTSVV
+596 
-607 ADYSKLKKNINSWV
+607 WV
-621 GDTPEGYW
+621 GDAPDDYW
-629 EAPKMEMKNLGDAW
+629 EAPKMEMKSLGDAW
-643 DTGKNWGANLFNFNK
+643 DTGYNWGDNLFDSNK
-658 GKTGP
+658 GKGG
-663 NTEALMKSI
+663 NTDALMKSV

-687 AGKKTADNTKKAAD
+687 AGKKTADNTKKTAD
-701 GIKMMNED
+701 GVKMLNED

-740 NSDLDIDGVIDKFGE
+740 NSELDIDGIIDRFGE
-755 RVEEVAEMLAEGG
+755 RVEEVSEMLAEGG
-768 PTEGV
+768 PTEVV

>member
-1 MESLILSGFLLC
+1 VAFYYAK
-13 QKRGEFMAT
+13 KRGELMAT

-87 IHAANN
+87 IRAANN

-114 KVMGLI
+114 KVITLI

-140 NTKARVQLLVEDM
+140 NTKARVQLLVEEM

-169 MSDID
+169 MSDIE
-174 LAQQMIH
+174 LAQQLIH
-181 DAAQRSYSSF
+181 DAAQRSFSSF
-191 KDTADMVSRIGTNAR
+191 KDTANMVARIGTNAR
-206 DSFSNLGEV
+206 DSFGSVGEV

-277 PLGAIRDLAADGM
+277 PLGAIRDLASDGM

-341 DIANSDRFKKFVT
+341 DVANSDRFKRFVA
-354 GATQSLYSIAS
+354 GATQALYSMAS
-365 VAGQVLQTISNVG
+365 VVEKVLSALTTVG

-388 EAAIVAG
+388 EAAIVTS
-395 TIALGAYAIAIAW
+395 TIALGSYAIAIAW
-408 TNREIA
+408 TNRAIA
-414 INLIMTATA
+414 INVFMTATA
-423 AIRNLWY
+423 ALRNLWY
-430 VTTTVL
+430 VATTFL
-436 ATWATYGFTAAMAA
+436 ATWATYGFTGAMAA
-450 LSIAIAANPIGWLIG
+450 LGIAIAANPIGWLIG
-465 AIVVLIITFYLAIAA
+465 AIVVVIALFYLAIAA
-480 INHFTGS
+480 VNHFAGTS
-487 SISATGII
+487 YSATGII
-495 AGAFMVLGA
+495 AGAFTLLA
-504 VIYNVIAYIWNMW
+504 VIIYNNIAFMWNNFAALM
-517 ASYVEFFVNA
+517 EFFQNA
-527 KQHGVYAVKRLLGNL
+527 WRNPIYAVKRLFYNL
-542 ANNAIDM
+542 VSNLLDLAI
-549 ATSMI
+549 AFAS
-554 GSFDSAATNLANM
+554 GWENAATNFKNAM
-567 FISGANMAIKAINW
+567 VSAINK
-581 VIVALNKIPGIDIGK
+581 VIQAFNWLMGILPDSITAKIGWSKIP
-596 IGQVEARTSVV
+596 E
-607 ADYSKLKKNINSWV
+607 YSKGNISSFSNDLKGIKGALDNWV

-629 EAPKMEMKNLGDAW
+629 EAPKMEMQSVGTAW
-643 DTGKNWGANLFNFNK
+643 DTGYNWGSDPFSFDK
-658 GKTGP
+658 GNIGG
-663 NTEALMKSI
+663 NTDALMKSI
-672 NDSLGLGDKLDKGNE
+672 NDALGLGDKLDKGNE

-740 NSDLDIDGVIDKFGE
+740 NSELDVDGIIDKFGE
-755 RVEEVAEMLAEGG
+755 RVEEVIETIAEGG
-768 PTEGV
+768 PTEYV

>member
-1 MESLILSGFLLC
+1 
-13 QKRGEFMAT
+13 MAT

-58 GNMFDTSTIAL
+58 GDMFDSSSIEL
-69 MRREL
+69 MRRNL
-74 GNAANSMNQIEEE
+74 ANAANSMNQIEQE

-93 AQIGLNNR
+93 AQGGLNNR
-101 IRDGTDAMNGLLG
+101 IRGGTDAMNGLLS
-114 KVMGLI
+114 KVMALI
-120 GAYLSLQG
+120 GAYLSLRG
-128 LSKVIEISDELT
+128 LGQLIEISDELT
-140 NTKARVQLLVEDM
+140 NTKARVQLLVEEM

-169 MSDID
+169 MSDIE
-174 LAQQMIH
+174 LAQQLIH
-181 DAAQRSYSSF
+181 DAAQRSFSSF

-206 DSFSNLGEV
+206 DSFGSLGEV

-311 DSMPVT
+311 NSMPVT

-341 DIANSDRFKKFVT
+341 DVANSERFKEFVSS
-354 GATQSLYSIAS
+354 ATQALYLIAGVIGIVMNAIAS
-365 VAGQVLQTISNVG
+365 TG
-378 AFIYDNWHRA
+378 AFIYDNWQWIAPIIFGVGSALLILASYIILVRT
-388 EAAIVAG
+388 AI
-395 TIALGAYAIAIAW
+395 L
-408 TNREIA
+408 
-414 INLIMTATA
+414 LKTA
-423 AIRNLWY
+423 A
-430 VTTTVL
+430 V
-436 ATWATYGFTAAMAA
+436 WAWNAA
-450 LSIAIAANPIGWLIG
+450 LAANPVVWVVIAIIALI
-465 AIVVLIITFYLAIAA
+465 AIIYLAVAA
-480 INHFTGS
+480 INDFTGS

-495 AGAFMVLGA
+495 AGAFMVLGSA
-504 VIYNVIAYIWNMW
+504 IYNVIAYLWNMW
-517 ASYVEFFVNA
+517 ASYIEFFVNIT
-527 KQHGVYAVKRLLGNL
+527 QGRTYAVRRLFYNL
-542 ANNAIDM
+542 ATNVLDVIISMTSGWDGFATSFVNAIVK
-549 ATSMI
+549 AV
-554 GSFDSAATNLANM
+554 N
-567 FISGANMAIKAINW
+567 KAIQAWNRFIDLLPDNIASSIGLK
-581 VIVALNKIPGIDIGK
+581 VGTEFGESKSITSDLKNLKGALGD
-596 IGQVEARTSVV
+596 
-607 ADYSKLKKNINSWV
+607 WV
-621 GDTPEGYW
+621 GEPPDDYW
-629 EAPKMEMKNLGDAW
+629 EAPKMEMKSLGDAW
-643 DTGKNWGANLFNFNK
+643 DTGYDWGANLLNSK
-658 GKTGP
+658 EGTGG
-663 NTEALMKSI
+663 NADALMKSI
-672 NDSLGLGDKLDKGNE
+672 NDAMGLGEKLDKGNE
-687 AGKKTADNTKKAAD
+687 AGKKTADNTKKASD

-740 NSDLDIDGVIDKFGE
+740 NSELDIDGIIDRFGE
-755 RVEEVAEMLAEGG
+755 RVEEVSEMLAEGG
-768 PTEGV
+768 PMEGV

>member
-1 MESLILSGFLLC
+1 
-13 QKRGEFMAT
+13 MAT

-58 GNMFDTSTIAL
+58 GDMFDSSSIEL
-69 MRREL
+69 MRRNL
-74 GNAANSMNQIEEE
+74 ANAANSMNQIEQE
-87 IHAANN
+87 IHGANN
-93 AQIGLNNR
+93 AQGGLNNR
-101 IRDGTDAMNGLLG
+101 IRDGTDAMNGLLS
-114 KVMGLI
+114 KVMALI

-128 LSKVIEISDELT
+128 LGKVIEISDELT
-140 NTKARVQLLVEDM
+140 NTKARVQLLVEEM

-169 MSDID
+169 MSDIE

-329 LRAFGPVLKQIN
+329 LRAFGPVLQKIN
-341 DIANSDRFKKFVT
+341 EVANSERFKEFIASATQALYLIANVIGYVFNAIV
-354 GATQSLYSIAS
+354 SL
-365 VAGQVLQTISNVG
+365 G
-378 AFIYDNWHRA
+378 AFIYDNWQWVAPIILGVGSALLILASYIILVRT
-388 EAAIVAG
+388 AI
-395 TIALGAYAIAIAW
+395 
-408 TNREIA
+408 
-414 INLIMTATA
+414 LIKTA
-423 AIRNLWY
+423 A
-430 VTTTVL
+430 V
-436 ATWATYGFTAAMAA
+436 WAWNAA
-450 LSIAIAANPIGWLIG
+450 LAANPVVWVVIAIIALI
-465 AIVVLIITFYLAIAA
+465 AIIYLAVAA
-480 INHFTGS
+480 INDFTGS

-495 AGAFMVLGA
+495 AGAFMVLGSA
-504 VIYNVIAYIWNMW
+504 IFNVIAYLWNMW
-517 ASYVEFFVNA
+517 ASYAEFFVNVW
-527 KQHGVYAVKRLLGNL
+527 KHPMYSVKRLFFNL
-542 ANNAIDM
+542 ASNVLDSIISMTSGWDNFATNFVNAIV
-549 ATSMI
+549 
-554 GSFDSAATNLANM
+554 SAVN
-567 FISGANMAIKAINW
+567 GAIKAWNW
-581 VIVALNKIPGIDIGK
+581 FVDLLPSDIAAKIGIGK
-596 IGQVEARTSVV
+596 GSEIAHTTSITS
-607 ADYSKLKKNINSWV
+607 DLKSLKGALGDWV
-621 GDTPEGYW
+621 GEAPADYW
-629 EAPKMEMKNLGDAW
+629 EAPKMEMKSLGAAW
-643 DTGKNWGANLFNFNK
+643 DTGYNWGADLFNFDK
-658 GKTGP
+658 GTTGG
-663 NTEALMKSI
+663 NTDALMKSI

-730 KVDMKNENHI
+730 KVDMKNENNI
-740 NSDLDIDGVIDKFGE
+740 NSELDIDGVIDKFGE

-768 PTEGV
+768 PTDV

>member
-1 MESLILSGFLLC
+1 
-13 QKRGEFMAT
+13 MAT

-36 IRAMHNAIS
+36 IRAMHNAVS
-45 MMVNQMEHMNVAS
+45 MMVNQMESMHVAS

-74 GNAANSMNQIEEE
+74 ANAATSMNQIEQE
-87 IHAANN
+87 IRGTDS
-93 AQIGLNNR
+93 AQEQLNNR
-101 IRDGTDAMNGLLG
+101 IRDGTGAMDGLLG
-114 KVMGLI
+114 KVGALV

-128 LSKVIEISDELT
+128 LGKVIEISDELT

-169 MSDID
+169 MSDIE
-174 LAQQMIH
+174 LAQQLIH
-181 DAAQRSYSSF
+181 DAAQRSFSSF

-206 DSFSNLGEV
+206 DSFSNLSEV

-297 NAMFAATDEINKKF
+297 NAMFAASDDINKKF

-317 WSQMWTYFQNEA
+317 WSQMWTFFQNEA
-329 LRAFGPVLKQIN
+329 LRAFGPVLQKIN
-341 DIANSDRFKKFVT
+341 EIANSERFKTFAAS
-354 GATQSLYSIAS
+354 ATQALYVIAGVIDIVMNAIAS
-365 VAGQVLQTISNVG
+365 TG
-378 AFIYDNWHRA
+378 AFIYDNWQWVGPIVLGVGSA
-388 EAAIVAG
+388 LLILAGYLAIVKAAI
-395 TIALGAYAIAIAW
+395 L
-408 TNREIA
+408 
-414 INLIMTATA
+414 MKTA
-423 AIRNLWY
+423 A
-430 VTTTVL
+430 V
-436 ATWATYGFTAAMAA
+436 WAWNAA
-450 LSIAIAANPIGWLIG
+450 LAANPIVWIVI
-465 AIVVLIITFYLAIAA
+465 AIVALVAIIYLAVAA

-487 SISATGII
+487 SISATGIV
-495 AGAFMVLGA
+495 AGVFMVLGA
-504 VIYNVIAYIWNMW
+504 AIYNVIAYVWNMW
-517 ASYVEFFVNA
+517 ASYVEFFVNVW
-527 KQHGVYAVKRLLGNL
+527 KNPMYSVKRLFYNL
-542 ANNAIDM
+542 
-549 ATSMI
+549 
-554 GSFDSAATNLANM
+554 ATNLLDVI
-567 FISGANMAIKAINW
+567 ISMTRGWDGFATSFVNAIIDAVNKAIQAWNW
-581 VIVALNKIPGIDIGK
+581 FIDKLPDGISKTIGLK
-596 IGQVEARTSVV
+596 AGTEYSHRESITS
-607 ADYSKLKKNINSWV
+607 DLENLKGTLDDWV
-621 GDTPEGYW
+621 GEPPDDYW
-629 EAPKMEMKNLGDAW
+629 EAPKMEMKSLGDAW
-643 DTGKNWGANLFNFNK
+643 DKGYDWGANLFNK
-658 GKTGP
+658 EEEEGDKTD
-663 NTEALMKSI
+663 ELMKSI
-672 NDSLGLGDKLDKGNE
+672 NDAMGLGDKLDKGNE
-687 AGKKTADNTKKAAD
+687 AGKKTADNTKKTAD
-701 GIKMMNED
+701 GVKMLNED

-730 KVDMKNENHI
+730 KIDARSQNHI
-740 NSDLDIDGVIDKFGE
+740 NNEMDIDGIIDRFAEKA
-755 RVEEVAEMLAEGG
+755 EETAEMLAEGG

>member
-1 MESLILSGFLLC
+1 
-13 QKRGEFMAT
+13 MAT

-45 MMVNQMEHMNVAS
+45 MMVNQMEQMNVAS
-58 GNMFDTSTIAL
+58 GNMFDSSSIEL
-69 MRREL
+69 MRRNL
-74 GNAANSMNQIEEE
+74 ATAANSMNQVEQE
-87 IHAANN
+87 IHAADN
-93 AQIGLNNR
+93 AQLGLNNR
-101 IRDGTDAMNGLLG
+101 IRDGTDEMDGLLG
-114 KVMGLI
+114 KVGALI

-128 LSKVIEISDELT
+128 LGKVIEISDELT
-140 NTKARVQLLVEDM
+140 NTKARVQLLVEEM

-158 QLAKVDFGLGD
+158 QLAKVDFGLGN
-169 MSDID
+169 MSDIE

-329 LRAFGPVLKQIN
+329 LRAFGPVLQKIN
-341 DIANSDRFKKFVT
+341 EVANSERFKEFVAS
-354 GATQSLYSIAS
+354 ATQSLYLIAGVINYAFSAIAS
-365 VAGQVLQTISNVG
+365 IGS
-378 AFIYDNWHRA
+378 FIYDNWA
-388 EAAIVAG
+388 FIGPVILGVVSIIGVLITYLTLAKTAI
-395 TIALGAYAIAIAW
+395 L
-408 TNREIA
+408 
-414 INLIMTATA
+414 LKTA
-423 AIRNLWY
+423 AVWM
-430 VTTTVL
+430 
-436 ATWATYGFTAAMAA
+436 WTAA
-450 LSIAIAANPIGWLIG
+450 LAANPIVWVVMAIIALI
-465 AIVVLIITFYLAIAA
+465 AIIYLAVAA

-495 AGAFMVLGA
+495 AGAFMVLGSA
-504 VIYNVIAYIWNMW
+504 IFNVIAYLWNMW
-517 ASYVEFFVNA
+517 ASYAEFFVNVW
-527 KQHGVYAVKRLLGNL
+527 KHPMYSVKRLFYNL
-542 ANNAIDM
+542 SSNVLDSIISMTSGWDNFATNFVNAIV
-549 ATSMI
+549 
-554 GSFDSAATNLANM
+554 SAVN
-567 FISGANMAIKAINW
+567 GAIKAWNW
-581 VIVALNKIPGIDIGK
+581 FVDLLPSDIAAKIGIGK
-596 IGQVEARTSVV
+596 GSEIAHTTSITS
-607 ADYSKLKKNINSWV
+607 DLKSLKGALGDWV
-621 GDTPEGYW
+621 GEAPADYW
-629 EAPKMEMKNLGDAW
+629 EAPKMEMKSLGSAW
-643 DTGKNWGANLFNFNK
+643 DTGYNWGADLFNFDK
-658 GKTGP
+658 GNTGG
-663 NTEALMKSI
+663 NTDALMKSI

-768 PTEGV
+768 PTEDV

>member
-1 MESLILSGFLLC
+1 
-13 QKRGEFMAT
+13 MAT

-36 IRAMHNAIS
+36 IRAMHNVVS
-45 MMVNQMEHMNVAS
+45 MMVNQMEAMHTAS
-58 GNMFDTSTIAL
+58 GTMFDTSTIAL

-74 GNAANSMNQIEEE
+74 ATAANSMDQIEQE
-87 IHAANN
+87 IRAADN
-93 AQIGLNNR
+93 AQLGLNNR
-101 IRDGTDAMNGLLG
+101 IRDGTGEMDGLLS
-114 KVMGLI
+114 KVGALI

-128 LSKVIEISDELT
+128 LGNLIQISDELT

-169 MSDID
+169 MSDIE
-174 LAQQMIH
+174 LAQQLIH

-329 LRAFGPVLKQIN
+329 LRAFGPMLKQIN
-341 DIANSDRFKKFVT
+341 DVANSDRFKEFVSS
-354 GATQSLYSIAS
+354 ATQALYLIAGVINYVFSGIAS
-365 VAGQVLQTISNVG
+365 IG
-378 AFIYDNWHRA
+378 AFIYDNWQWIGPVILGVGSA
-388 EAAIVAG
+388 LLILASYLAIVKAAIV
-395 TIALGAYAIAIAW
+395 IK
-408 TNREIA
+408 
-414 INLIMTATA
+414 TA
-423 AIRNLWY
+423 AI
-430 VTTTVL
+430 
-436 ATWATYGFTAAMAA
+436 WAWNAA
-450 LSIAIAANPIGWLIG
+450 LAANPIVWIVI
-465 AIVVLIITFYLAIAA
+465 AIIALVAIIYLAVAA
-480 INHFTGS
+480 INHFAGT

-495 AGAFMVLGA
+495 AGAFMVLGSA
-504 VIYNVIAYIWNMW
+504 IYNVIAYLWNMW
-517 ASYVEFFVNA
+517 ASYVEFFVNVW
-527 KQHGVYAVKRLLGNL
+527 KHPMYSVKKLFYNL
-542 ANNAIDM
+542 ATNVLDVIISMTSGWDGFATSFVNAI
-549 ATSMI
+549 
-554 GSFDSAATNLANM
+554 
-567 FISGANMAIKAINW
+567 IKAVNKAIQAWNW
-581 VIVALNKIPGIDIGK
+581 FIDLLPDNIAKSIGLKVGTEYDESKSITSDLKNLKGALGD
-596 IGQVEARTSVV
+596 
-607 ADYSKLKKNINSWV
+607 WV
-621 GDTPEGYW
+621 GEPPDDYW
-629 EAPKMEMKNLGDAW
+629 EAPKMEMKSLGDAW
-643 DTGKNWGANLFNFNK
+643 DTGYDWGANLLNSK
-658 GKTGP
+658 EGTGG
-663 NTEALMKSI
+663 NTDALMKSI
-672 NDSLGLGDKLDKGNE
+672 NDAMGLGEKLDKGNE

-740 NSDLDIDGVIDKFGE
+740 NSELDIDGIIDRFGE
-755 RVEEVAEMLAEGG
+755 RVEEVSEMLAEGG

>member
-1 MESLILSGFLLC
+1 
-13 QKRGEFMAT
+13 MAT

-36 IRAMHNAIS
+36 IRAMHNAVS
-45 MMVNQMEHMNVAS
+45 MMVNQMEQMNVAS
-58 GNMFDTSTIAL
+58 GNMFDSSSIEL
-69 MRREL
+69 MRRNL
-74 GNAANSMNQIEEE
+74 ATAANSMNQIEQE
-87 IHAANN
+87 IHAADN
-93 AQIGLNNR
+93 AQLGLNNR
-101 IRDGTDAMNGLLG
+101 IRDGTDEMDGLLG
-114 KVMGLI
+114 KVGALI

-128 LSKVIEISDELT
+128 LGKVIEISDELT
-140 NTKARVQLLVEDM
+140 NTKARVQLLVEEM

-169 MSDID
+169 MSDIE

-221 VQKQFGIAGASAV
+221 VQKQFGIAGGASAV

-277 PLGAIRDLAADGM
+277 PLGGAIRDLAADGM

-341 DIANSDRFKKFVT
+341 DVANSERFKEFVSS
-354 GATQSLYSIAS
+354 ATQALYLIAGVIGIVMNAIAS
-365 VAGQVLQTISNVG
+365 TGS
-378 AFIYDNWHRA
+378 FIYDNWSLIGPIVLGVASVIGILITYLTLARTA
-388 EAAIVAG
+388 ILLKTAAIWMWTAALAANPVVWVVMAIVAL
-395 TIALGAYAIAIAW
+395 IAVI
-408 TNREIA
+408 
-414 INLIMTATA
+414 
-423 AIRNLWY
+423 
-430 VTTTVL
+430 
-436 ATWATYGFTAAMAA
+436 
-450 LSIAIAANPIGWLIG
+450 
-465 AIVVLIITFYLAIAA
+465 YLAVAA
-480 INHFTGS
+480 INHFAGT

-495 AGAFMVLGA
+495 AGAFMVLGSA
-504 VIYNVIAYIWNMW
+504 IFNVIAYLWNMW
-517 ASYVEFFVNA
+517 ASYVEFFVNVW
-527 KQHGVYAVKRLLGNL
+527 KHPMYSVKKLFYNL
-542 ANNAIDM
+542 ASNVLDSII
-549 ATSMI
+549 SMTN
-554 GSFDSAATNLANM
+554 GWDSFATNFVNVMVDAVN
-567 FISGANMAIKAINW
+567 GAIRAWNW
-581 VIVALNKIPGIDIGK
+581 LVDLLPSDIAAKIGIGK
-596 IGQVEARTSVV
+596 GSEIAHTTSITS
-607 ADYSKLKKNINSWV
+607 DLKGLKGALGDWV
-621 GDTPEGYW
+621 GEAPPDDYW
-629 EAPKMEMKNLGDAW
+629 EAPKMEMKSLGAAW
-643 DTGKNWGANLFNFNK
+643 DTGYNWGADLFNFDK
-658 GKTGP
+658 GNTGG
-663 NTEALMKSI
+663 NTDALMKSI
-672 NDSLGLGDKLDKGNE
+672 NDALGLGEKLDKGNE

-740 NSDLDIDGVIDKFGE
+740 NSELDIDGVIDKFGE

-768 PTEGV
+768 STDV